1 MNCDGQPQYSSQHV
15 MKTRLDVMLVERG
28 LSESREKAQRLI
40 LAGVVRVNGQVADK
54 AGRPCAADAAIE
66 VERPP
71 RFVSRGG
78 EKLVEAMD
86 RFALDVRGLVCLDI
100 GASTGGFTDCLL
112 QHGAARVYAVDV
124 GHGQIDWRLRQDPRV
139 TVMDGINARYLK
151 EGDIPEAG
159 QFAVVDVSFIS
170 LTLILPPVTRLLV
183 PGANLVTL
191 IKPQFEA
198 GRSQVGKGGVVRDP
212 AVRQA
217 VVDKIRSFGTQS
229 SGLEWCGSCDSPIAG
244 PAGNVEVLAWWRK
257 PAVSPGSQGLD
268 PVGS

>member
-1 MNCDGQPQYSSQHV
+1 

-28 LSESREKAQRLI
+28 LAESREKAQRLI

-54 AGRPCAADAAIE
+54 AGRPCAADAVLD

-78 EKLVEAMD
+78 EKLVAALD
-86 RFALDVRGLVCLDI
+86 RFPIDVRGLVCLDI

-112 QHGAARVYAVDV
+112 QHGAARIYAVDV

-139 TVMDGINARYLK
+139 TVMDGVNARYLK
-151 EGDIPEAG
+151 EGDLPEAG
-159 QFAVVDVSFIS
+159 QFAVIDVSFIS

-183 PGANLVTL
+183 AGANLVTL

-198 GRSQVGKGGVVRDP
+198 GRTQVGKGGVVRDP
-212 AVRQA
+212 AVRLE
-217 VVDKIRSFGTQS
+217 VVEKVRHFGTATL
-229 SGLEWCGSCDSPIAG
+229 GLEWLGSCDSPIAG
-244 PAGNVEVLAWWRK
+244 PAGNIEVLAWWRK
-257 PAVSPGSQGLD
+257 PPGAPNGTGCS
-268 PVGS
+268 

>member
-1 MNCDGQPQYSSQHV
+1 MV
-15 MKTRLDVMLVERG
+15 VERG
-28 LSESREKAQRLI
+28 LAESREKAQRLI

-54 AGRPCAADAAIE
+54 AGRACPADAVID

-78 EKLVEAMD
+78 EKLVEALD
-86 RFALDVRGLVCLDI
+86 RFALNVQGLICLDI

-112 QHGAARVYAVDV
+112 QHGAAHVYAVDV

-139 TVMDGINARYLK
+139 TVMDGVNARYLK
-151 EGDIPEAG
+151 VGDIADEG

-183 PGANLVTL
+183 PGADLVTL

-212 AVRQA
+212 AVRRD
-217 VVDKIRSFGTQS
+217 VVEKIRGFGTQVL
-229 SGLEWCGSCDSPIAG
+229 GLEWRGSCDSPIAG

-257 PAVSPGSQGLD
+257 PPGGAAT
-268 PVGS
+268 